1 MSEVRKNRFGRKIGF
16 GVERTFSP
24 KSKPAGSSGNGI
36 GVSPVSSCSTKARD
50 LDETHGR
57 DIRAAIHIL
66 PFIAALACL
75 LMAGCAVGPDFKR
88 PAAPAVGDYTGQP
101 LVTTVTSTNVAG
113 GEAQH
118 FAKGGEI
125 VGDWW
130 TLFHSKPLN
139 ELIELSLTNNPNL
152 MAAQAALSVARENVL
167 AQRGAFFPSVTG
179 SFSATR
185 QKQPETLA
193 PVPSSN
199 AFQYNLFT
207 PQVSVSYAP
216 DVFGANRRTME
227 SLKAQEQGVR
237 FQMIATYTTLTANV
251 VVTAIEE
258 AAVQAQINATCQLI
272 DLNSNMVEILRY
284 QLTKGYASRL
294 DVVAQESQLA
304 QVIATLPPLLKQS
317 AQLRDLLAVL
327 AGRFPNQAAA
337 DKFELSS
344 LQLPEEIPV
353 SLPSQLVAQ
362 RPDVLQ
368 AEANLHAA
376 SAQIG
381 IAIAN
386 RLPNITL
393 TADAG
398 STALSID
405 KVFSSGTGFWGLGAA
420 AMAPLFEGGTLL
432 HQERAAKAAYVQA
445 AEQYRSTIL
454 SAFQNVADTLT
465 ALQQDAE
472 GLKAAANAADDAQ
485 ETLDLSQRQWH
496 DGYIGYL
503 ALLSAE
509 QADQQA
515 RISLVQ
521 AQANRYADTAALIQ
535 ALGGGWWHRAD
546 LTKDKNEK

>member
-1 MSEVRKNRFGRKIGF
+1 MSEVRKNRFGRKIDF
-16 GVERTFSP
+16 GVVRTFSL
-24 KSKPAGSSGNGI
+24 KSKPGGSSGNGM
-36 GVSPVSSCSTKARD
+36 GVSPVSSRLTKAGA

-57 DIRAAIHIL
+57 DTRAAMHIL

-216 DVFGANRRTME
+216 DVFGANRRSME

-344 LQLPEEIPV
+344 LQLPEDIPV

-515 RISLVQ
+515 RINLVQ

-546 LTKDKNEK
+546 LTKDKNEN